1 MASGSTEAIIRT
13 RRRKEQTRD
22 RRHRSAAERR
32 QQIFAGALKCFEIN
46 GYHQTSIVDIATA
59 SNISSGLIYQHF
71 KDKKDL
77 LFQVIVDILEA
88 YNYDVTNAL
97 IDCVDPVLRLQRA
110 AIAYGRVIDR
120 RIPAS
125 LFAYR
130 ESKSLERDRI
140 ELLKMKE
147 LQTNQLIL
155 NCILECKAAG
165 LCNDVDTELATYWI
179 VNASHAW
186 GLKNWRLRKITSF
199 EEYIRQT
206 LTMIFRGILNE
217 EGQKRLAADNLLD
230 GRPRDGI

>member
-1 MASGSTEAIIRT
+1 MASRGADPASRT
-13 RRRKEQTRD
+13 ARRGDRTRD

-32 QQIFAGALKCFEIN
+32 QQIFAGALKCFQLN
-46 GYHQTSIVDIATA
+46 GYHQTSIIDIATA

-97 IDCVDPVLRLQRA
+97 IGCSDPVMRLQHS
-110 AIAYGRVIDR
+110 AIAYCSVIDR
-120 RIPAS
+120 RIPAT

-130 ESKSLERDRI
+130 ESKSLERDRL

-165 LCNDVDTELATYWI
+165 LCNDVEPELATYWI
-179 VNASHAW
+179 VNAGHAW
-186 GLKNWRLRKITSF
+186 GLKNWRLRKVLSF
-199 EEYIRQT
+199 EEYLRQT
-206 LTMIFRGILNE
+206 LTMIFKGILND

-230 GRPRDGI
+230 GRSLD